1 MMNELVI
8 VIRPFM
14 CLQHAYVVKD
24 GRTEKE
30 EDFLL
35 KNISDFIFNHK
46 DINKVSFIGDSYLL
60 NKIIS
65 KEKENQKNK
74 NIVYEIRGC

>member
-1 MMNELVI
+1 MNELVI

-14 CLQHAYVVKD
+14 RLQHAYVVKD